1 MNIKKYIQSN
11 IYNWRQLLSQRK
23 VQGVEKE
30 VSSRV
35 SVYKL
40 VAKGVTE
47 LERDRERVVRE
58 NND

>member
-1 MNIKKYIQSN
+1 
-11 IYNWRQLLSQRK
+11 
-23 VQGVEKE
+23 VEKE

-47 LERDRERVVRE
+47 LEREREQLEKTMTKLV
-58 NND
+58 